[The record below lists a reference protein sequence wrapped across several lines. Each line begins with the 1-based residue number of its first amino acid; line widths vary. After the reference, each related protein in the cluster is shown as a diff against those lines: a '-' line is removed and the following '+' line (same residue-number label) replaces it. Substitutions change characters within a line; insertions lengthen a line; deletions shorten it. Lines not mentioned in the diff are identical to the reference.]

1 MVVLHTAV
9 AQIRFIENA
18 RRGEAERVRCAGTAL
33 ATAGDWAGARAQYEQ
48 VRIGPF
54 GVLNLQL
61 KLSTRIGATH

>member
-1 MVVLHTAV
+1 
-9 AQIRFIENA
+9 
-18 RRGEAERVRCAGTAL
+18 VRCAGTAL